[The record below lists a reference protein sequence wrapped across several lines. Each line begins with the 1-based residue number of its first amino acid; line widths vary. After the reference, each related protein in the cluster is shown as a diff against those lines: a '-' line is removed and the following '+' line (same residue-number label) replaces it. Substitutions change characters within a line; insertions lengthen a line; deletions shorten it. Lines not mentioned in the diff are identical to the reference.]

1 MNKLVLVAVLAACS
15 RSKEPP
21 PTSEPAAPTPGSS
34 VAPTASSAPRGP
46 APESLTFAA
55 GTPEADLRGFC
66 TANYDK
72 MLSCFADAA
81 FWDVLSTLFFGQN
94 LSLDDGT
101 SARREAWI
109 GMRKDDLST
118 LKHDNKIGED
128 CETAIRTTIWPTAD
142 ARAKVE
148 AARKESCPTFANAFG
163 RMVFVDRAFH
173 DRRPG
178 L

>member
-1 MNKLVLVAVLAACS
+1 MTKLVLVVVFVACS

-21 PTSEPAAPTPGSS
+21 PTSEPAAPATGSAVAAATTP
-34 VAPTASSAPRGP
+34 APRGP
-46 APESLTFAA
+46 APASLTFAA

-94 LSLDDGT
+94 LSLDNGT
-101 SARREAWI
+101 SDRREAWI
-109 GMRKDDLST
+109 GMRKDDLSS
-118 LKHDNKIGED
+118 LKRENKIGED

-148 AARKESCPTFANAFG
+148 AARKESCPSFANAFG
-163 RMVFVDRAFH
+163 RMVFVERAFH